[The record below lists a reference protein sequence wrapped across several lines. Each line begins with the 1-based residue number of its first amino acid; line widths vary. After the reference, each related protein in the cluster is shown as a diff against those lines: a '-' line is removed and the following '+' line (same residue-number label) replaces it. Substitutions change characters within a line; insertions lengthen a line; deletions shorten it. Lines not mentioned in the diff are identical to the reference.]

1 MLQCTLIASV
11 PIIMVHANGQNYHK
25 SSKTSIEQ
33 WFVFLCWMTP
43 VRSAI
48 PDGQQ
53 VVIYRK
59 FVEGEDGES
68 SNDLEV
74 SEHPILKD
82 KLYHFICQINWSA
95 YNTDHKF
102 WFSLRKHE
110 LSGSP

>member
-1 MLQCTLIASV
+1 
-11 PIIMVHANGQNYHK
+11 
-25 SSKTSIEQ
+25 
-33 WFVFLCWMTP
+33 MTP

-82 KLYHFICQINWSA
+82 KLYHFICQIN
-95 YNTDHKF
+95 
-102 WFSLRKHE
+102 
-110 LSGSP
+110 